1 MSYKNYAAINKINK
15 LQNELDEYKQNK
27 IEVKEEKEEIE
38 EKVVEENQNFMTL
51 DSILSQKEEPK
62 KVTKVEKEIEDYP
75 RFATITGAQALN
87 INFYDL
93 GNLVRQYEEVFP
105 NEDKKLA

>member
-15 LQNELDEYKQNK
+15 LQNELDEYKKNK
-27 IEVKEEKEEIE
+27 IEVKDEKE

>member
-15 LQNELDEYKQNK
+15 LESELEEYKGNK
-27 IEVKEEKEEIE
+27 IVKEEPKETQE
-38 EKVVEENQNFMTL
+38 ESTIMTL
-51 DSILSQKEEPK
+51 DSILSTNEETKTQKI
-62 KVTKVEKEIEDYP
+62 EKEIEYYP
-75 RFATITGAQALN
+75 RFATITGAQLLE

>member
-15 LQNELDEYKQNK
+15 LESELEEYKSNK
-27 IEVKEEKEEIE
+27 IVKEEPKETQE
-38 EKVVEENQNFMTL
+38 ESTIMTL
-51 DSILSQKEEPK
+51 DSILSTNEETKTQKI
-62 KVTKVEKEIEDYP
+62 EKEIEDYP
-75 RFATITGAQALN
+75 RFATITGAQLLE

>member
-27 IEVKEEKEEIE
+27 IEVKEEKK

>member
-1 MSYKNYAAINKINK
+1 
-15 LQNELDEYKQNK
+15 
-27 IEVKEEKEEIE
+27 
-38 EKVVEENQNFMTL
+38 MTL
-51 DSILSQKEEPK
+51 DSILSTNEETKTQKIEE
-62 KVTKVEKEIEDYP
+62 EIEDYP
-75 RFATITGAQALN
+75 RFATITGAQLLE

>member
-27 IEVKEEKEEIE
+27 IEVKDEKE

>member
-27 IEVKEEKEEIE
+27 IEVKDEKE

-51 DSILSQKEEPK
+51 DSILSQKEELK

>member
-27 IEVKEEKEEIE
+27 IEVKDEKE

-105 NEDKKLA
+105 NEDKKLV